1 MNESTQQQLPRI
13 AEVFRGVKTGRH
25 WCFGDPE
32 FDDLNGP
39 LFEDYRAFFQQLEL
53 TLHRDPRGF
62 IFATSDDDDYKG
74 NDSITRLVVFTAVW
88 VDAAADA
95 GRDIATSVFAPAQ
108 TTADLPHFGADA
120 HRRVL
125 SQIGITEPDHLQTTI
140 RQLERLGM
148 AEFDSTGRFTMRP
161 AYHRLLDVCLRAA
174 ENAEESSAPT
184 GTEEETA

>member
-1 MNESTQQQLPRI
+1 MSESAQQPLPRI
-13 AEVFRGVKTGRH
+13 AEVFRGIKAGRH

-62 IFATSDDDDYKG
+62 VYATSADDDYKG

-95 GRDIATSVFAPAQ
+95 GRDIASSVFSSAQ
-108 TTADLPHFGADA
+108 AVADLPHLAGDA
-120 HRRVL
+120 HRRIL
-125 SQIGITEPDHLQTTI
+125 GQIGITEPEHLAATI

-148 AEFDSTGRFTMRP
+148 ADVDSAGRFTMRP

-174 ENAEESSAPT
+174 DSAESAAKPIEK
-184 GTEEETA
+184 EEQAE